1 MLTYNVDIMSGE
13 VAFLCKERRGI
24 DVSLK
29 KDETEL
35 SAALFLWRERQCDL
49 YPGMVYV
56 NRTAF
61 TDGDSKDIPGQE
73 SLFCGGSTGK
83 NPFDQYAGRV

>member
-35 SAALFLWRERQCDL
+35 SAK
-49 YPGMVYV
+49 V
-56 NRTAF
+56 
-61 TDGDSKDIPGQE
+61 
-73 SLFCGGSTGK
+73 
-83 NPFDQYAGRV
+83 